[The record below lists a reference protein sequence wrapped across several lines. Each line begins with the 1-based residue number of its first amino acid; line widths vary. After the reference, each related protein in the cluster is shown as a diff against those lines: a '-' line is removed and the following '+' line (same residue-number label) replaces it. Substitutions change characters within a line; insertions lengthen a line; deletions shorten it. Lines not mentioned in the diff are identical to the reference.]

1 MFVLL
6 SKLLPIFVYP
16 VGLVCILMLLAAVL
30 PRQPRWQRGFIAL
43 AFLLL
48 WLGSS
53 NLIATPLVRS
63 LEWRYLPPEEV
74 PTAEVIVVLGG
85 ATKTA
90 DYPRQTVELGEAGD
104 RALYAA
110 WLYHQGKADH
120 LLLTGG
126 NVFTD
131 TLITK
136 PPEAEDMLAVMQM
149 FNVPE
154 QAIWLETESRNS
166 YENALFSRPLLAE
179 KGINT
184 ILLVTSAIHMPRAVA
199 LFEKQGFEVIP
210 LPTDF
215 VVTQQGWQAI
225 TRPSILAQLGNVL
238 PVVENLQLTTS
249 AMKEYLGLLVY
260 RLQGWL

>member
-1 MFVLL
+1 MFIFL

-16 VGLVCILMLLAAVL
+16 VGLTCILMLLAAFL
-30 PRQPRWQRGFIAL
+30 PRQSRWQRSLIGL
-43 AFLLL
+43 SFLLL

-53 NLIATPLVRS
+53 NLITAPLVRS

-85 ATKTA
+85 GTKKA

-126 NVFTD
+126 NVFSD
-131 TLITK
+131 TLTTT
-136 PPEAEDMLAVMQM
+136 PPEAEDMLSVMRM
-149 FNVPE
+149 FNIPDE
-154 QAIWLETESRNS
+154 AFWLETKSRNS
-166 YENALFSRPLLAE
+166 YENALYSRPLLEE

-199 LFEKQGFEVIP
+199 LFEKQGFSVIP

-215 VVTQQGWQAI
+215 VVTQQGWQ
-225 TRPSILAQLGNVL
+225 TVTKPTFLAQLGNVL
-238 PVVENLQLTTS
+238 PTVENLQYTTW
-249 AMKEYLGLLVY
+249 AMKEYIGLVVY
-260 RLQGWL
+260 RWQGWL